1 MGVRYSQF
9 MKRGGW
15 LAALAALTVGL
26 GLAAAAC
33 GSGGAPEDQDGEPA
47 STGTVRSEREARQAS
62 IMQQQG
68 QSGESATAAGQDGQ
82 DERDEQ
88 IDVSSEDE
96 PLAGV
101 TELGSI
107 DFGHR
112 EGLPYLRNSV
122 GDPEAPVVIVEYSD
136 FQ

>member
-1 MGVRYSQF
+1 

-15 LAALAALTVGL
+15 LAALAALIVGL

-68 QSGESATAAGQDGQ
+68 QSGESATAAEQDGQ
-82 DERDEQ
+82 GQDEQ

>member
-1 MGVRYSQF
+1 MAGGAGGVDCEPGPRGGGLWVGRRTRESGRGAGLDGDGAERPGGAAGLDHAAAGAVGGVRH
-9 MKRGGW
+9 GGW
-15 LAALAALTVGL
+15 AGR
-26 GLAAAAC
+26 
-33 GSGGAPEDQDGEPA
+33 
-47 STGTVRSEREARQAS
+47 TGRA
-62 IMQQQG
+62 
-68 QSGESATAAGQDGQ
+68 
-82 DERDEQ
+82 DEQ